1 MKKQHMQLTKEDR
14 EYLEKLMKQ
23 ETLPT
28 RVYRRAL
35 GLLELDRGKTITAV
49 VETLQVSRM
58 SLTTWRKR
66 YQAEGL
72 KDVRRP
78 TAVRAAPWIHR
89 RTTGANHGA
98 GMQRPPGGLWPME
111 FTIVGGQSCR
121 NGFLRKHFAYGGS
134 GHLEKTR

>member
-1 MKKQHMQLTKEDR
+1 MKKQHVQLTKEDR
-14 EYLEKLMKQ
+14 EQLERLIKK

-35 GLLELDRGKTITAV
+35 GLLELDRGKTYKAV

-72 KDVRRP
+72 KLLEDRP
-78 TAVRAAPWIHR
+78 RS
-89 RTTGANHGA
+89 G
-98 GMQRPPGGLWPME
+98 RPPG
-111 FTIVGGQSCR
+111 FTGEQRAQITALACSDPPEGYGRWSLRLLADKVVEM
-121 NGFLRKHFAYGGS
+121 GFCENISHTEVADILK
-134 GHLEKTR
+134 KTR

>member
-72 KDVRRP
+72 KMLEDRP
-78 TAVRAAPWIHR
+78 RS
-89 RTTGANHGA
+89 G
-98 GMQRPPGGLWPME
+98 RPPG
-111 FTIVGGQSCR
+111 FTGEQRAQITALACSDPPEGYGRWSLRLLADKVVEM
-121 NGFLRKHFAYGGS
+121 GFCENISHTEVADILK
-134 GHLEKTR
+134 KTR